1 MMRFDA
7 GDGTMTDHGLK
18 DRKTTQRVDNP
29 EGFLRDERGSF
40 IIFGIAVFMLM
51 CLAGGIAVDTMRYET
66 HRVHVQG
73 TLDRA
78 ILAAASLDQDLDPE
92 EVVLDYFT
100 KAGLGHVIS
109 QDDIDV
115 FENQTNGEVADDVA
129 VTTRRVE
136 ASVSALMPTTFLR
149 LAHMYD
155 LGLYTEGGAEEA
167 LSLSE
172 ISLVLDV
179 SGSMG
184 NSSSSGYSKIYEL
197 RRAAKRFVNVMLC
210 NPADAD
216 ETEDCTLT
224 EGDIS
229 INIVPYAEQVLL
241 PSNLLQRFN
250 HTSEHTESRC
260 ITFYEDEFDTVA
272 VPTFSLDTFVTNGRP
287 LPALYGDPIQLT
299 GYFDPSGGTNST
311 PNPGSNSPCYNDYSG
326 STNDYWRE
334 IYPMGFS
341 AEALR
346 DEIDDLGASGNTSID
361 LGMKW
366 GAALLDPAAQ
376 PAISDLVAAN
386 EVNEAFDGRPFEYTQ
401 RGIEKVIVLM
411 TDGENTSQDY
421 LRRGYHSGPSG
432 VYKANSSNDWS
443 VYDADDDRYYWVNGG
458 QWLDHPYGEG
468 EYEECHSVRQYW
480 GYWWWQYNW
489 VEECEMVYEGN
500 GATQL
505 TFPQLWLQKT
515 ANWYDQWNFLA
526 DAHDYFNYSEKND
539 NLDEICTA
547 AKNAG
552 MVVFTIGFEVSGSQ
566 HDIMRSCAS
575 APAYYFDVDGL
586 DISAA
591 FAAIAREISKLRLVF

>member
-1 MMRFDA
+1 
-7 GDGTMTDHGLK
+7 MTYRGLVK
-18 DRKTTQRVDNP
+18 RKAEQRAQVP
-29 EGFLRDERGSF
+29 EGFARDEDGSF
-40 IIFGIAVFMLM
+40 IIFGLAVFMLM

-78 ILAAASLDQDLDPE
+78 VLAAASLDQDLDPE

-100 KAGLGHVIS
+100 KAGLGHIVEA
-109 QDDIDV
+109 DDITV
-115 FENQTNGEVADDVA
+115 NENQTGGEVASNVA

-136 ASVSALMPTTFLR
+136 ATVNARVPTTFLR

-155 LGLYTEGGAEEA
+155 LGIASTGGAEEA

-184 NSSSSGYSKIYEL
+184 NASYSGYSKIYEL

-216 ETEDCTLT
+216 ETQDCTLT

-241 PSNLLQRFN
+241 PANLLARYN

-260 ITFYEDEFDTVA
+260 ITFYNDEFDTIA
-272 VPTFSLDTFVTNGRP
+272 VPTFPLDTFVANGRP
-287 LPALYGDPIQLT
+287 LPVLFGEPIQLT
-299 GYFDPSGGTNST
+299 AYFDPSSGTNST
-311 PNPGSNSPCYNDYSG
+311 PNPSAYSPCYNDYSG

-334 IYPMGFS
+334 IYPFGFS
-341 AEALR
+341 AAALR

-366 GAALLDPAAQ
+366 GAALLDPSAQ
-376 PAISDLVAAN
+376 PAISDLIASN
-386 EVNEAFDGRPFEYTQ
+386 EVNAAFEGRPFSYAQ
-401 RGIEKVIVLM
+401 RGTEKVIVLM

-421 LRRGYHSGPSG
+421 LRKGHHSGPSG

-443 VYDADDDRYYWVNGG
+443 VYDAPNDRYYWVNGG
-458 QWLDHPYGEG
+458 QWLDHAYGDG
-468 EYEECHSVRQYW
+468 EYEECESVRVYY
-480 GYWWWQYNW
+480 GYWWWQYNL
-489 VEECEMVYEGN
+489 VEECEMVNEGN

-515 ANWYDQWNFLA
+515 ANWYDQWNFLP
-526 DAHDYFNYSEKND
+526 DAHSYFSYSQKNN
-539 NLDEICTA
+539 NLAEICTA
-547 AKNAG
+547 AKDAG

-566 HDIMRSCAS
+566 HDIMRNCAS